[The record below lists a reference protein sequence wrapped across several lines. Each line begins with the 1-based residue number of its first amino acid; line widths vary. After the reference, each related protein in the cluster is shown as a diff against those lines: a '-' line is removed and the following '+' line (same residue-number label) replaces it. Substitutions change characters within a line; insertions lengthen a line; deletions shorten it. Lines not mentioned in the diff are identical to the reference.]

1 MSTLLSIPC
10 PLPRRPLAKR
20 TDPSG
25 GVRLAALGAAR
36 RGRDLRRP
44 WLALWLSLGL
54 AAGGC
59 GSAQPAPAPVVP
71 APTADAPSVAAA
83 TEPAQPPPRALPS
96 GPARPGVAVGVSGAV
111 ASAEAAATDV
121 GLAVLRD
128 GGNAVDAAVA
138 VGFALSVTHPSAGNI
153 GGGGFMVLRTGDGR
167 ATAID
172 YRETAP
178 GAAHRDMYL
187 DGQGNVTDRSRVGA
201 LAAGIPGNVAGFA
214 LAHEKYGSLPW
225 SRLVEPAVALARD
238 GHILD
243 EFHAEDLRWGSERM
257 DKVGHRQAAAAF
269 RRADGS
275 SLEPGDRWFQ
285 PELAASLQL
294 IAQHGPDGFYRG
306 ALAQRMV
313 DGVRGL
319 GGIWSIQDLEQYR
332 AVEREPLR
340 FAYRDH
346 EVIAMPPPSAGG
358 VVLRQ
363 ILAASE
369 TLGLHRYEW
378 QAPQQVHLYVETLR
392 RTYAD
397 RNLLIGDPDFISIPM
412 AELLDVSY
420 ITERLSDIDPARATP
435 SSTIGAGAGSRE
447 SEQTTH
453 FSVVDANGM
462 AVANTY
468 TLNGGFG
475 AKQVI
480 PGTGVIL
487 NNEMDD
493 FTAKPGEPN
502 MFGLVQ
508 GPQNAIAPHKR
519 MLSSMTPTI
528 LVKNGELRAIVGS
541 PGGPTITTT
550 VAQIVLQLVDH
561 GHDLPTAVA
570 SPRIH
575 HQWLPDAV
583 YHEAALRPDLAA
595 QLRARGHEL
604 RERSRIG
611 HVNAIEVDPQSRGF
625 RAVADVERDGGKAA
639 AY

>member
-1 MSTLLSIPC
+1 MI
-10 PLPRRPLAKR
+10 
-20 TDPSG
+20 
-25 GVRLAALGAAR
+25 
-36 RGRDLRRP
+36 
-44 WLALWLSLGL
+44 SLGFAL
-54 AAGGC
+54 SC
-59 GSAQPAPAPVVP
+59 CAQPSTPATQVV
-71 APTADAPSVAAA
+71 ADAHAEPAAA
-83 TEPAQPPPRALPS
+83 VATDLATPKAVERRMPPADD
-96 GPARPGVAVGVSGAV
+96 RPGVAVGTRGAV

-128 GGNAVDAAVA
+128 GGNAIDAAVA

-153 GGGGFMVLRTGDGR
+153 GGGGFMVVRQADGT

-172 YRETAP
+172 YREMAP
-178 GAAHRDMYL
+178 GSAHRDMYL
-187 DGQGNVTDRSRVGA
+187 DEHGNVTDRSRVGA

-214 LAHEKYGSLPW
+214 LAHRKYGSLPW
-225 SRLVEPAVALARD
+225 ARLVEPAVALARE
-238 GHILD
+238 GHIID
-243 EFHAEDLRWGSERM
+243 AFHADDLSWGSERM
-257 DKVGHRQAAAAF
+257 LKAGHTDAAAMF
-269 RRADGS
+269 RKVDGS
-275 SLEPGDRWFQ
+275 PYAAGDRWLQ
-285 PELAASLQL
+285 PELAATLEL
-294 IAQHGPDGFYRG
+294 IARHGPDGFYRG
-306 ALAQRMV
+306 DLAQRMV
-313 DGVRGL
+313 DGVRSL
-319 GGIWSIQDLEQYR
+319 GGIWTVEDLAGYE

-369 TLGLHRYEW
+369 ALGLHTYEW

-420 ITERLSDIDPARATP
+420 ITKRLSDIDVAKATP

-453 FSVVDANGM
+453 FSVVDASGL
-462 AVANTY
+462 AVSNTF

-475 AKQVI
+475 AKQII

-508 GPQNAIAPHKR
+508 GPQNAIEPRKR

-528 LVKNGELRAIVGS
+528 LVKDGELRAVVGS

-550 VAQIVLQLVDH
+550 VAQVIMQIVDH
-561 GHDLPTAVA
+561 GRDLPSAVA
-570 SPRIH
+570 STRIH
-575 HQWLPDAV
+575 HQWLPDMIW
-583 YHEAALRPDLAA
+583 HEETMSQQLAD

-604 RERSRIG
+604 RARGRIG
-611 HVNAIEVDPQSRGF
+611 HVNAIEIDPATAGF